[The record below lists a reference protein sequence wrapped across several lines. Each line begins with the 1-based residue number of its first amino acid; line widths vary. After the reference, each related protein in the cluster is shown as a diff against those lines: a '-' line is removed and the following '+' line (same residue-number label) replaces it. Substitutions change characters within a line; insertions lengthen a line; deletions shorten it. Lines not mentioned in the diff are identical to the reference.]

1 MKKDFHINVSIYEKM
16 VSELISDAYT
26 IGTNG
31 PEFEHYIN
39 YIKTSRNSGFQVICT
54 LEDLN
59 ESDQMCCAAKL
70 LISIFGIWLKADIP
84 KRLILQKE
92 TKLYK
97 DAKLLVRLSLRN
109 YSELKNQQ
117 YKQLPYRS
125 KSNKYI

>member
-1 MKKDFHINVSIYEKM
+1 M
-16 VSELISDAYT
+16 VSELISDSYT
-26 IGTNG
+26 IGTNS
-31 PEFEHYIN
+31 PEFERYLN

-59 ESDQMCCAAKL
+59 ESEQMCCAAKL
-70 LISIFGIWLKADIP
+70 LITISGTWLKADIP

-97 DAKLLVRLSLRN
+97 DAKLLMVFSSRN

-117 YKQLPYRS
+117 LPYKF
-125 KSNKYI
+125 KSNK